1 MTKKII
7 KVSQYFADIYY
18 DALEKKKRP
27 AQQVQ
32 TKEDLIYS
40 MSLTYSGHKPAIN
53 DPWASSELATKYI
66 IDNFTDLVDAVN
78 NGYEVLTKE
87 DDDMLLSMEELADES
102 IDDGEPEN

>member
-1 MTKKII
+1 MTKKIV

-32 TKEDLIYS
+32 AKEDLIYS
-40 MSLTYSGHKPAIN
+40 MSLTCSGHKPAIN
-53 DPWASSELATKYI
+53 DPWASSKLATKYI

-87 DDDMLLSMEELADES
+87 DDDMLLNMEELADES